1 MFVFIITKSDEKRDV
16 CQFVLIL
23 FLLIWSNRSLGAI
36 RTSAGGIRIVV
47 VIVFLLTSVFVPTP
61 RITLTAAWVPSGQVQ
76 VVGGLQSPQGPF
88 RPLPRKSPRLQVG
101 KIDREG
107 GR

>member
-1 MFVFIITKSDEKRDV
+1 MFVLIITKSDEKRDV

-47 VIVFLLTSVFVPTP
+47 VIVFLLSSVLVPKP
-61 RITLTAAWVPSGQVQ
+61 KL
-76 VVGGLQSPQGPF
+76 
-88 RPLPRKSPRLQVG
+88 
-101 KIDREG
+101 
-107 GR
+107 